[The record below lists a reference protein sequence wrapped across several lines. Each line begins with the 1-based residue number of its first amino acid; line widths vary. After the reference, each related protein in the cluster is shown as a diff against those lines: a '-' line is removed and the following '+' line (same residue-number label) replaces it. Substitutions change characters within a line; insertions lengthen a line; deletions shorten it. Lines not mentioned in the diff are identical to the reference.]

1 MESKLLKYAKYLE
14 LGESVIA
21 FHGVLLPLFLFLI
34 LTISG
39 CVWFADNRIAVKHE
53 INTNSPQYKEMLSRI
68 IGNRYES
75 EEFLRIAAADLS
87 LAEYNLLK
95 EGEETAIANPK

>member
-1 MESKLLKYAKYLE
+1 MESRVFKYAKYQV
-14 LGESVIA
+14 LGESKNA
-21 FHGVLLPLFLFLI
+21 FHGVLPLCLFFI

-39 CVWFADNRIAVKHE
+39 CVWFSDNRIAVKHE

-87 LAEYNLLK
+87 LAEYNLQK
-95 EGEETAIANPK
+95 EGRETAIATPK